1 MVGIIYNVNKLEK
14 KCRKLPERVND
25 DTHSF
30 KIDNVRIAYLK

>member
-14 KCRKLPERVND
+14 KCGKLPERVND

-30 KIDNVRIAYLK
+30 KIDIVRIAYLK